1 MSRAPPPLQVE
12 AAQAE
17 VHRLDHEVG
26 QMYRDKARLL
36 EELVS
41 AGSEQAAARRQAQG
55 LEAQL
60 AQVLGGRGK
69 GGGGAG
75 RAGGVGG
82 AEA

>member
-69 GGGGAG
+69 GG
-75 RAGGVGG
+75 RRRR
-82 AEA
+82 